1 MANSLKNLVKTGFG
15 LGVGLIGAQMIF
27 LLLGIVFFILGQIEL
42 KKARAR
48 GGSLLFP
55 YVLMVLGVVLAGGLG
70 FGLLMGDV
78 DMDF

>member
-1 MANSLKNLVKTGFG
+1 MANSLKNLVKSGFG

-27 LLLGIVFFILGQIEL
+27 LLLGIVFFILGRIEL

-48 GGSLLFP
+48 NGSLVFP
-55 YVLMVLGVVLAGGLG
+55 YVLMVLGVVMAGGLG

-78 DMDF
+78 DANF